1 MAFLAPEILS
11 AGVRIPDFFHAF
23 WSPSQFVLRHSAEI
37 PHAPRTATAGVA
49 LTQERTL
56 GKAIDDVGIALQIK
70 DKLFTLS
77 DDLFIRVK
85 IKSVEGRVLL
95 TGSVPTPEDRVKVS
109 KIVWQIQGVNEVYN
123 ELEVRDRSKLIDFF
137 TDLRISNELRL
148 KILKNK
154 EISTINYSVE
164 TINKVIYLTGI
175 AQNQNELDLVAEEA
189 RNIKGVKKVI
199 SYVILKN
206 DKRRLQKN

>member
-1 MAFLAPEILS
+1 MTVCLLILNNCGQALLT
-11 AGVRIPDFFHAF
+11 AG
-23 WSPSQFVLRHSAEI
+23 
-37 PHAPRTATAGVA
+37 ATAGVA
-49 LTQERTL
+49 MTQERSL
-56 GKAIDDVGIALQIK
+56 GNAIDDVGIALQIK
-70 DKLFTLS
+70 DKLFSLS

-95 TGSVPTPEDRVKVS
+95 TGSVPTPEDRVEVS

-137 TDLRISNELRL
+137 TDLRISNELRF

-154 EISTINYSVE
+154 EISTINYSIE

-175 AQNQNELDLVAEEA
+175 AQNKIELDLVAEEA

-206 DKRRLQKN
+206 DKRRLKEN